1 MRSRATTGVL
11 NEVTLT
17 VHKQKTGALNC
28 LTACGVSSH
37 LSPDQ
42 LRKVPLDRA
51 EEKFDKCGRCFSD
64 GGGY

>member
-1 MRSRATTGVL
+1 MSSQAAAGVL
-11 NEVTLT
+11 NEVTRT
-17 VHKQKTGALNC
+17 VHKHKSGSSRC

-42 LRKVPLDRA
+42 LRRVPLDRA
-51 EEKFDKCGRCFSD
+51 KEEFHKCGRCFSD

>member
-1 MRSRATTGVL
+1 MRSQTMEGIL
-11 NEVTLT
+11 NEITRT
-17 VHKQKTGALNC
+17 VHRHETGHSKY
-28 LTACGVSSH
+28 LTACGASAH

-51 EEKFDKCGRCFSD
+51 TEEFDKCGRCFSD